1 MPGILKRRTIFLLS
15 DFPRCD
21 EPQWSPMAD
30 VYRTRTGW
38 ILKFDL
44 AGVRPEDIRV
54 RAEGC
59 RITVSGTRRDSF
71 LQEEGYICYSMEI
84 SYNRFER
91 TIELPCEFDNPGVNL
106 EFHDGILLVRV
117 TH

>member
-1 MPGILKRRTIFLLS
+1 VAGRLKRRIYFLP
-15 DFPRCD
+15 DFPRYD

-44 AGVRPEDIRV
+44 AGVRPEDIRIT
-54 RAEGC
+54 AEGC
-59 RITVSGTRRDSF
+59 RITVRGTRRDSV
-71 LQEEGYICYSMEI
+71 LQEEGYSCYAMEI

-91 TIELPCEFDNPGVNL
+91 TIELPCEFDNPRVDL

-117 TH
+117 TQ